1 MIQTSFGRSYLQLM
15 MAKGLGLLRLI
26 PLLLCWVPGFL
37 LFQILCIVSKA
48 LQNFLNILRIFF
60 TKLLA
65 YAFVVLVCYF
75 YSSWKIEAHGKGKI
89 SVNLNS
95 GQAQRNCELCVT
107 VTGDSS
113 DPLVGIY
120 R

>member
-1 MIQTSFGRSYLQLM
+1 MR
-15 MAKGLGLLRLI
+15 
-26 PLLLCWVPGFL
+26 
-37 LFQILCIVSKA
+37 
-48 LQNFLNILRIFF
+48 FLNILRETL
-60 TKLLA
+60 TKSLA
-65 YAFVVLVCYF
+65 SAFLVLVCSF
-75 YSSWKIEAHGKGKI
+75 YSYWKIEAHGKGKI
-89 SVNLNS
+89 SVNLNP